1 VPEKA
6 ETDLRRR
13 AVWSGTVSFGLVSIP
28 VAILP
33 ASRSRRVRMRM
44 LTPEG
49 KPLSR
54 KYYCPAEDRPV
65 DRDDIIRGYEIE
77 KGKFI
82 TVTEDELESLQ
93 PSKSRE
99 IDLRRFVP
107 LEQLDPKFMDRTYFL
122 VPAGDSV
129 KPYRLLAEAM
139 AKKRRVGIATFV
151 MREKEYL
158 VAILSE
164 NGILLA
170 ETLRFADE
178 IRPPE
183 LAGTDSDEAVDPE
196 QVDRM
201 AEEIRKAGAD
211 QLDPKELEDEYSQRL
226 VDLAEQKRSSGKGVV
241 FLQAKEEEDER
252 DNVIDLMQILK
263 RSMEKEAEQ
272 EGPAR
277 ESGKPSL
284 DEMNKNELY
293 DQAKKLRIAGRSS
306 MNRKELI
313 RAIGSR

>member
-6 ETDLRRR
+6 EIDLRRR

-33 ASRSRRVRMRM
+33 ASRSRRVRMRL

-77 KGKFI
+77 KGRFI

-139 AKKRRVGIATFV
+139 EKTRRVGIATFV

-183 LAGTDSDEAVDPE
+183 FAGIDSDETFDPE

-201 AEEIRKAGAD
+201 AEVIRKAGAD

-226 VDLAEQKRSSGKGVV
+226 VDLAEQKRSSGTGVV
-241 FLQAKEEEDER
+241 FLQEKEEEDER

-272 EGPAR
+272 EGSAR
-277 ESGKPSL
+277 KSGKPSL

-293 DQAKKLRIAGRSS
+293 DQAKKLRIAGRSG

-313 RAIGSR
+313 QAIRSR

>member
-6 ETDLRRR
+6 EIDLRRR

-77 KGKFI
+77 KGRFI
-82 TVTEDELESLQ
+82 TVTEDELEALQ

-107 LEQLDPKFMDRTYFL
+107 SKQLDPKFMDRTYFL

-139 AKKRRVGIATFV
+139 EKTQRVGIATFV

-183 LAGTDSDEAVDPE
+183 FAGVDSDEAADPE

-201 AEEIRKAGAD
+201 AEAIRKAGAD

-226 VDLAEQKRSSGKGVV
+226 VDLAKQKRSSGNGVV
-241 FLQAKEEEDER
+241 YLQKKEEEGER

-277 ESGKPSL
+277 KSGKPSL
-284 DEMNKNELY
+284 DEMNKDELY
-293 DQAKKLRIAGRSS
+293 NQAKKLRIAGRSR

-313 RAIGSR
+313 RAIRSR